1 MIIQRVKSAVILAL
15 SAVNGGTNSGA
26 HKGDNFGVMSCL
38 YGRLCW
44 EVTSADSS
52 LWCSSAG

>member
-26 HKGDNFGVMSCL
+26 RNIIMDRFLKELKIL
-38 YGRLCW
+38 YLFPYRRYPRI
-44 EVTSADSS
+44 
-52 LWCSSAG
+52 